1 MDWIRRAKIV
11 CTLGPATF
19 SPDAIG
25 KLMLTGMDVARLNFS
40 HGDYSIYDRVIRTIR
55 EKSRKLKKFVPIVQD
70 LQGPKLRTGELEN
83 KEIELKHGQRIL
95 ITTQDVM
102 GTGEMISVPFQ
113 PLPRLLKSGNS
124 ILIDDG
130 LIELKVL
137 RSKGHVIECRV
148 VSGGILKEHKG
159 VNIPYV
165 KTKETSLTLK
175 DKRDLAFGIRKD
187 VDFIALSFV
196 RSAHD
201 ILELRKRIPKSK
213 KIGIIAKIEKREA
226 IDHFD
231 EILEVSDGIMIARG
245 DLAVESSTEIVPCL
259 QKEIIQKCNRALK
272 PVITAT
278 QMLESMVFHPR
289 PTRAEASD
297 VANAVLDGS
306 DALMLSS
313 ETASGHYPF
322 ETVAM
327 MDKIIQEVEHHNFHL
342 NQTYFAEPHIER
354 RKRNSSLAVH
364 SDALER
370 AACQI
375 AEGVGAKLLCCLT
388 ERGRSALELAHA
400 RPSQP
405 IIALTNE
412 PMTVRKLSLVWGV
425 RSQLIKNIF
434 KSKQIFK
441 TIRAYLLQHK
451 MVEVGDKIVITTG
464 KFTHA
469 PDTTH
474 IVKAHQI

>member
-1 MDWIRRAKIV
+1 MHWIRRAKIV

-19 SPDAIG
+19 SSEAIE
-25 KLMLTGMDVARLNFS
+25 KLILTGMDVARLNFS
-40 HGDYSIYDRVIRTIR
+40 HGDYSIYDRVIRMIR
-55 EKSRKLKKFVPIVQD
+55 EKSHRLKKFIPIVQD

-83 KEIELKHGQRIL
+83 KELELKRGQRL
-95 ITTQDVM
+95 LVTTQEIM
-102 GTGEMISVPFQ
+102 GTEEMISVPFR

-148 VSGGILKEHKG
+148 VNGGVLKEHKG

-165 KTKETSLTLK
+165 KTKEASLTLK
-175 DKRDLAFGIRKD
+175 DKKDLAFGIRKE
-187 VDFIALSFV
+187 VDFVALSFV

-226 IDHFD
+226 IDAFD

-297 VANAVLDGS
+297 VANAELDGS

-322 ETVAM
+322 ETVSM
-327 MDKIIQEVEHHNFHL
+327 MDKIIQEVEHHHFHL
-342 NQTYFAEPHIER
+342 NQAYFAEPHIER
-354 RKRNSSLAVH
+354 RKRTSLAVH

-370 AACQI
+370 AACQL

-388 ERGRSALELAHA
+388 ERGRSAVELAHA

-405 IIALTNE
+405 IVALTNE
-412 PMTVRKLSLVWGV
+412 PMTVRRLSLVWGV
-425 RSQLIKNIF
+425 RSYLIKNLF
-434 KSKQIFK
+434 KGKQIFK

-451 MVEVGDKIVITTG
+451 MVQVGDKIVITTG
-464 KFTHA
+464 KFTHS

>member
-1 MDWIRRAKIV
+1 MNVKWIRRAKIV

-19 SPDAIG
+19 SSDAIE
-25 KLMLTGMDVARLNFS
+25 KLILTGMDVARLNFS

-55 EKSRKLKKFVPIVQD
+55 EKSQRLKKFIPIVQD

-83 KEIELKHGQRIL
+83 KELELKNGQRL
-95 ITTQDVM
+95 LVTTQEVM
-102 GTGEMISVPFQ
+102 GTEEMISVPFQ

-137 RSKGHVIECRV
+137 RSKGHVIECGV
-148 VSGGILKEHKG
+148 VNGGVLKEHKG

-165 KTKETSLTLK
+165 KTKEASLTLK
-175 DKRDLAFGIRKD
+175 DKKDLAFGIRKE
-187 VDFIALSFV
+187 VDFVALSFV

-226 IDHFD
+226 IDAFD

-342 NQTYFAEPHIER
+342 NQTYFAQPHIER
-354 RKRNSSLAVH
+354 GKKDVSFAES

-375 AEGVGAKLLCCLT
+375 AEGIHAKLLCCLT

-412 PMTVRKLSLVWGV
+412 PTTVRKLSLVWGV
-425 RSQLIKNIF
+425 RSHLIKNLF
-434 KSKQIFK
+434 KGKQIFK
-441 TIRAYLLQHK
+441 RSEEHTS
-451 MVEVGDKIVITTG
+451 
-464 KFTHA
+464 
-469 PDTTH
+469 
-474 IVKAHQI
+474 

>member
-1 MDWIRRAKIV
+1 
-11 CTLGPATF
+11 
-19 SPDAIG
+19 
-25 KLMLTGMDVARLNFS
+25 
-40 HGDYSIYDRVIRTIR
+40 
-55 EKSRKLKKFVPIVQD
+55 
-70 LQGPKLRTGELEN
+70 
-83 KEIELKHGQRIL
+83 
-95 ITTQDVM
+95 
-102 GTGEMISVPFQ
+102 
-113 PLPRLLKSGNS
+113 
-124 ILIDDG
+124 
-130 LIELKVL
+130 
-137 RSKGHVIECRV
+137 
-148 VSGGILKEHKG
+148 
-159 VNIPYV
+159 
-165 KTKETSLTLK
+165 
-175 DKRDLAFGIRKD
+175 
-187 VDFIALSFV
+187 
-196 RSAHD
+196 
-201 ILELRKRIPKSK
+201 
-213 KIGIIAKIEKREA
+213 
-226 IDHFD
+226 
-231 EILEVSDGIMIARG
+231 MIARG

-313 ETASGHYPF
+313 ETASGQYPF

-327 MDKIIQEVEHHNFHL
+327 MDKIIQEVERHHFHL
-342 NQTYFAEPHIER
+342 SQAYFAEPHIEK
-354 RKRNSSLAVH
+354 RKRTSLPAH

-375 AEGVGAKLLCCLT
+375 AEGVSAKLLCCLT
-388 ERGRSALELAHA
+388 ERGRSAVELAHA

-412 PMTVRKLSLVWGV
+412 PMTVRRLSLVWGV
-425 RSQLIKNIF
+425 RSYLIRNLF
-434 KSKQIFK
+434 KGKHIFK

-464 KFTHA
+464 KFTHS

>member
-1 MDWIRRAKIV
+1 MNVKWIRRAKIV

-19 SPDAIG
+19 SSDAIE
-25 KLMLTGMDVARLNFS
+25 KLILTGMDVARLNFS

-55 EKSRKLKKFVPIVQD
+55 EKSQRLKKFIPIVQD

-83 KEIELKHGQRIL
+83 KELELKNGQRL
-95 ITTQDVM
+95 LVTTQEVM
-102 GTGEMISVPFQ
+102 GTEEMISVPFQ

-137 RSKGHVIECRV
+137 RSRGHVIECRV
-148 VSGGILKEHKG
+148 VNGGLLKEHKG

-175 DKRDLAFGIRKD
+175 DKKDLAFGIRKD
-187 VDFIALSFV
+187 VDFVALSFV

-226 IDHFD
+226 IDAFD

-278 QMLESMVFHPR
+278 QMLESMVSHPR

-313 ETASGHYPF
+313 ETASGQYPF
-322 ETVAM
+322 KAVST
-327 MDKIIQEVEHHNFHL
+327 MDKIIREVEHHDRH
-342 NQTYFAEPHIER
+342 QDQRYFIEPHIQGGVVSASR
-354 RKRNSSLAVH
+354 GH
-364 SDALER
+364 LEK

-375 AEGVGAKLLCCLT
+375 SESIGAKFICCLT
-388 ERGRSALELAHA
+388 EKGRSATLIA
-400 RPSQP
+400 RCRPRQP
-405 IIALTNE
+405 IIALTDS
-412 PMTVRKLSLVWGV
+412 PHTMKRLSLVWGV
-425 RSQLIKNIF
+425 RCYWIKHLF
-434 KSKQIFK
+434 KNREVFK
-441 TIRAYLLQHK
+441 TIRNRLLHLK
-451 MVEVGDKIVITTG
+451 MVKRGDRIVITTG
-464 KFTHA
+464 IFTHS

-474 IVKAHQI
+474 IVKVHQI